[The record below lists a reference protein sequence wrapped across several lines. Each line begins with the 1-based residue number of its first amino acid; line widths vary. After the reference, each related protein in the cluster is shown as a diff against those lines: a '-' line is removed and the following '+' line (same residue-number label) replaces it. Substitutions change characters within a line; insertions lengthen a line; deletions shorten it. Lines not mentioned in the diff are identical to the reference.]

1 MKIHLSK
8 QLMEIIV
15 VGNVVIKVISIL
27 DLKDFIN

>member
-1 MKIHLSK
+1 MKIYLSN

-27 DLKDFIN
+27 ELKDFIN